1 MSDYIYMLE
10 SHLSQEQN
18 QAVALVTA
26 VAGQMG
32 VTAFLTGG
40 AVRDMIAGQPIRDLD
55 FTIDGAALKMAKF
68 LADKHH
74 VRILSTDE
82 DRKSAELSFPGGVA
96 ASIGMS
102 QEVKYGKQ
110 GSKPQVRAASIHEDL
125 RGRDFTINS
134 VALSLNAGSRGLPQD
149 PTNGLG
155 DLERKEL
162 CANSNY
168 TLYDDPSR
176 LLRMFRLQVRL
187 GLTISERTMSQYQNV
202 REAKLEEKIP
212 SKIFLKELRLIADE
226 PNPGELL
233 SVLDREGLLALF
245 SPSLT
250 GESLNVAGFKKL
262 QATQQL
268 VPFGVSFKASYLGLF
283 LFILT
288 EKLSAREKSAFT
300 SKIGLAKSDVEAWQK
315 LEARSRKL
323 ETALKSAKLKKA
335 SLVYQLLRD
344 SPGEDVLFLMMRTS
358 ERLVHD
364 RIKNFLTKY
373 LSVAHEV
380 PEKDLLSL
388 GLDPNS
394 AKYKK
399 AKDDLICAYLDGRI
413 RKPEPPPEPVLSGPG
428 GPRGNMRR

>member
-18 QAVALVTA
+18 QAVALVSS

-55 FTIDGAALKMAKF
+55 FTVDGSSLKLAKI

-74 VRILSTDE
+74 VRIVSTDE
-82 DRKSAELSFPGGVA
+82 DHKLVEVVFPGGVVG
-96 ASIGMS
+96 SIGMS
-102 QEVKYGKQ
+102 QEIKYGKS
-110 GSKPQVRAASIHEDL
+110 GGKPQIRSASIHEDL
-125 RGRDFTINS
+125 RGRDFTIDS
-134 VALSLNAGSRGLPQD
+134 IALSLNSGSRGLLQD

-155 DLERKEL
+155 DLERREL

-168 TLYDDPSR
+168 TLYDDPAR
-176 LLRMFRLQVRL
+176 ILRMFRLQVRL
-187 GLTISERTMSQYQNV
+187 AMTISERTLSQYLNV

-212 SKIFLKELRLIADE
+212 AKAFAKELKLMADE

-250 GESLNVAGFKKL
+250 GEKLNISGFKKL
-262 QATQQL
+262 QATQQM
-268 VPFGVSFKASYLGLF
+268 VPFGVSFTAKYLGLF

-288 EKLSAREKSAFT
+288 EKLSAKEKAGLTTKLSL
-300 SKIGLAKSDVEAWQK
+300 SKSEVEAWQK
-315 LEARSRKL
+315 LEARSKKL

-344 SPGEDVLFLMMRTS
+344 APGEEVLFLMMRTS
-358 ERLVHD
+358 QRLVHD

-373 LSVAHEV
+373 LTVAHEV
-380 PEKDLLSL
+380 PEKDLAAL
-388 GLDPNS
+388 GLDPS
-394 AKYKK
+394 TAKYKK
-399 AKDDLICAYLDGRI
+399 AKDDLIFAYLDGRI
-413 RKPEPPPEPVLSGPG
+413 RKPEPPPEPLPGPG
-428 GPRGNMRR
+428 GPRGAMRK